1 MPIFLELA
9 VALKATGQKRDKQ
22 RDNCVRGPE
31 QSPHMEEVTW
41 ATIISGAVFSPKR
54 TKNAVSEIL
63 FAPISFFDRQARKAK
78 VGMGTL

>member
-1 MPIFLELA
+1 
-9 VALKATGQKRDKQ
+9 
-22 RDNCVRGPE
+22 
-31 QSPHMEEVTW
+31 MEEVKW
-41 ATIISGAVFSPKR
+41 ATIISGAVFSLKR